1 MSEDSRPTAETWDR
15 ARNLAQDLLGFLDD
29 SPCCFHAAA
38 AIEAKLQAA
47 GFTPLD
53 EGERFAL
60 QPGDRRFVTRHGSA
74 TIAIIAGTQKPSAAG
89 FRLAGAH
96 TDSPGFKLKPSP
108 ETVSDGLVRLGVEV
122 YGGPLRVTWMDRDL
136 GLCGRVILKG
146 DGDEIE
152 TRLYRGTGAPITL
165 PNVALHMNRT
175 ANDEGLKINPQTELA
190 PILGTVEGGL
200 PEQGAVRAL
209 LARELDIDAGVIIDF
224 DLFLYDTQ
232 PASLGGEAGE
242 FVRSGRLD
250 DLGMCHAGI
259 SALLASAGE
268 STATTRLM
276 VCIDSEEVGST
287 TAEGARSN
295 FLPNTLERAAYAL
308 GDDREGYLAALA
320 LSRLVSA
327 DNAHA
332 RHPGYA
338 SKSEPQHAPRI
349 NGGPVIK
356 VHASRAY
363 ATDAYSAAFFEQSC
377 ERAGVPCQRF
387 VNRSDVKSGGTI
399 GSMTAAQLG
408 MPTADVGS
416 PQFAM
421 HSVRETAGILD
432 HWYMT
437 RALETFF
444 LQG

>member
-1 MSEDSRPTAETWDR
+1 MPADTSPTAETLDA
-15 ARNLAQDLLGFLDD
+15 ARTLALDLLAFLDD
-29 SPCCFHAAA
+29 SPCSFHAAA
-38 AIEAKLQAA
+38 ALTRKLQAA
-47 GFTPLD
+47 GFSALD

-60 QPGDRRFVTRHGSA
+60 KPGDRRFVCRHDSA
-74 TIAIIAGTQKPSAAG
+74 VIAIIAGTQKPSQAG
-89 FRLAGAH
+89 FRMVGAH

-108 ETVSDGLVRLGVEV
+108 ETVSDGLVCLGVEV

-136 GLCGRVILKG
+136 GLCGRVIVKDG
-146 DGDEIE
+146 DGIA
-152 TRLYRGTGAPITL
+152 TRLYRSADAPVTI

-190 PILGTVEGGL
+190 PILGTIAGGL

-209 LARELDIDAGVIIDF
+209 VARELDLEAAQILDF
-224 DLFLYDTQ
+224 DLFLCDTQ
-232 PASLGGEAGE
+232 PASLGGTAGE
-242 FVRSGRLD
+242 LIRAGRLD
-250 DLGMCHAGI
+250 DLGMCHAGTT
-259 SALLASAGE
+259 ALLAGADQP
-268 STATTRLM
+268 TPATRLM
-276 VCIDSEEVGST
+276 IGADAEEVGST
-287 TAEGARSN
+287 TTAGARSN
-295 FLPNTLERAAYAL
+295 FLPATLERVALAL
-308 GDDREGYLAALA
+308 GDDREGYLAALVR
-320 LSRLVSA
+320 SRLVSA

-338 SKSEPQHAPRI
+338 AKSDPEHAPRI

-408 MPTADVGS
+408 VPTADVGS
-416 PQFAM
+416 PQLAM
-421 HSVRETAGILD
+421 HSVRETAGTLD
-432 HWYMT
+432 HHYMT
-437 RALETFF
+437 RALESFL